1 MKDPIDEPPDPT
13 EEQLAFRF
21 SSGRLCLAFV
31 MTVGERKV
39 RSYERLR
46 EPVDLAR
53 WVVAAEL
60 LDREPR
66 VTAKGLEEARVLR
79 ESIYGLVQAAMDG
92 EVSPSTDLEV
102 VNSWARLPDLPPQL
116 GEDGTVNQ
124 RVGRRPIEACLASVA
139 RDAVRLLGE
148 EDPSRLRE
156 CEGVECGALFLDTS
170 RPGNRRW
177 CTDSICG
184 SRSRVA
190 RHRARAR

>member
-1 MKDPIDEPPDPT
+1 MKDPTDKRAEPT
-13 EEQLAFRF
+13 EQDLAFRF
-21 SSGRLCLAFV
+21 SSDRLSLAFV

-46 EPVDLAR
+46 NPADLAR
-53 WVVAAEL
+53 WVVAAGL
-60 LDREPR
+60 VDREPP
-66 VTAKGLEEARVLR
+66 VTARGLKEARVLR
-79 ESIYGLVQAAMDG
+79 ESIYSLVQAAIDG
-92 EVSPSTDLEV
+92 EVSTATDLEV
-102 VNSWARLPDLPPQL
+102 VNSWARLPDLAPQL
-116 GEDGTVNQ
+116 GEDGSIDH
-124 RVGRRPIEACLASVA
+124 RVGRRPIEACLGSVA

-148 EDPSRLRE
+148 EDHSRLRE

-190 RHRARAR
+190 RHRARGR